1 MIPALA
7 TLLATLGALVG
18 YRPPPLPPAP
28 LPSTAPQI
36 PQEPRNEPPKVITL
50 GIPPASGSEVT
61 STAYCL
67 TGHMADGTPAEQGAV
82 ASNCHPLGT
91 TLDVSDSPWGPGTFV
106 VRDRIGWGS
115 QLDFATAGDCP
126 LARRWG
132 RRPVSIVVH

>member
-18 YRPPPLPPAP
+18 YRPPPPPPAP
-28 LPSTAPQI
+28 LPPPAPQV
-36 PQEPRNEPPKVITL
+36 PQEPPTPDPKVITP
-50 GIPPASGSEVT
+50 GIPPESGSEVT

-67 TGHMADGTPAEQGAV
+67 TGHMADGTPAERGAV
-82 ASNCHPLGT
+82 ASNRHPLGT
-91 TLDVSDSPWGPGTFV
+91 ALDVSDSPWGPGTFV

-132 RRPVSIVVH
+132 RRRVAVVVR